1 MKTTIKQ
8 IKMTTSNLKSKLTKL
23 NVIFTENNSTILF
36 SLNNKGYEAHVT
48 ISGNVCGY
56 CTDNYS
62 KFEGR
67 TFDNLNQVIKH
78 ANR

>member
-8 IKMTTSNLKSKLTKL
+8 NTMTASNLKSKLTKL

-36 SLNNKGYEAHVT
+36 SLNNKGYEANVT
-48 ISGNVCGY
+48 ISGNVCNY
-56 CTDNYS
+56 CTNNYS

-67 TFDNLNQVIKH
+67 TFDTLNQVVKH